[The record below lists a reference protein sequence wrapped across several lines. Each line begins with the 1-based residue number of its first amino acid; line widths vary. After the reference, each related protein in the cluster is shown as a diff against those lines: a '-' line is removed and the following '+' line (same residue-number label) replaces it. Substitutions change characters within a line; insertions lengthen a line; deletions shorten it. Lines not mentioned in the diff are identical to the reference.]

1 MRESIPMPRLGKG
14 GLGSALTRQ
23 IGFLGHLFKA
33 SDEALAQRW
42 SYFRLRQ
49 SRLDFE
55 QHPLGGLAGSALH
68 AEASEP
74 PAPAATQRLGLEG
87 PVRQAPASRQACRA

>member
-1 MRESIPMPRLGKG
+1 MPRLGKG

-33 SDEALAQRW
+33 SDQAPAQCQSHFW
-42 SYFRLRQ
+42 LRQ
-49 SRLDFE
+49 SRLEFE
-55 QHPLGGLAGSALH
+55 QRLLGGLAGSALH
-68 AEASEP
+68 AEASEL

-87 PVRQAPASRQACRA
+87 PVRQGPASRQACWA